1 VDTQDIRTRIPSVM
15 EDPGARSIAKVYSNA
30 YLDSAGVDGIPSAL
44 EELGSFVNDVMA
56 NNPEFDRT
64 LRTHEVSSD
73 LKLQLL
79 ERVVVP
85 RATPLFANFVRV
97 VGHHDRLDLLPLI
110 YDLSVREAE
119 RRLGQRRVQVTSAAE
134 LSAETLETIRNTL
147 ASALSIQPIME
158 TRVDPSLL
166 GGLTIRVGDTV
177 YDGSLQTQVKQLRVR
192 LRERCLNEIQRGRD
206 RFSHQDGN

>member
-1 VDTQDIRTRIPSVM
+1 M

-177 YDGSLQTQVKQLRVR
+177 YDGSLQTHVKQLRVR

>member
-1 VDTQDIRTRIPSVM
+1 MDTQDIRTRIPSVM

-44 EELGSFVNDVMA
+44 EELGSFVDDVMA

>member
-1 VDTQDIRTRIPSVM
+1 MDTQDIRTRIPSVM